1 MMFVRAH
8 PEHTQMGKVSDTI
21 KQTQEALFGNVLLEN
36 PLNLVTFYKTVKKEL
51 NWPYEIPLKF
61 KSGLFSLD

>member
-21 KQTQEALFGNVLLEN
+21 KQTQEALLGNVMLE
-36 PLNLVTFYKTVKKEL
+36 KS
-51 NWPYEIPLKF
+51 LK
-61 KSGLFSLD
+61 SLITYFS

>member
-21 KQTQEALFGNVLLEN
+21 KQTQEALLGNVLLEN

-51 NWPYEIPLKF
+51 NYN
-61 KSGLFSLD
+61 